1 MDLAHSVSRDEGAAR
16 AVASLDKKLTGGSG
30 RGCIL
35 ETPRK
40 ARPQLNL
47 RLHSFIH
54 RTRSIASLNSP
65 HRAPYA
71 LSLEIMSGFGSK
83 ILQVMAGGGQASN
96 APRNVS
102 QRRVMRV
109 DNNKPVLSDS
119 RTTATG
125 RSIYRPLDFD
135 SFEIRLL
142 EFRRLQPG
150 PPGVDRQLTCSLEY
164 ESLINPPD
172 YIALS
177 YCWGDATE
185 TKRISIKSYKLGR
198 SAHVWHTQATRN
210 LYEALQNVLL
220 MNQNQRTGTHEYEDR
235 SVLVWVD
242 ALCINQEDPV
252 ERSQQVRQMR
262 QIYSRAS
269 EVISWIP
276 CGSEQAVDYLVR
288 NRFHGEGIEA
298 EVQPPSRER
307 TNGVPVNGSNTE
319 NDDMLLKED
328 ETRKEW
334 VNQGWD
340 IMEDFFTQNYW
351 RRVWVIQEV
360 AVATKVNV
368 LCGSYKISWDDV
380 AAVLA
385 MWKKNPDIV
394 PVDKRA
400 YLKAMHLAEFRDRF
414 QVKREPI
421 SLLDAMRWSYQTEAT
436 DPRDK
441 IFALLGLC
449 HDGATYV
456 PVPNYKQPLEEIIAD
471 MSKTMM
477 SFDRSLDLMCLKGT
491 ALEEQSKLPSWTPNW
506 VNLWGGSLHSM
517 TVHEAK
523 FADWHTTFPFNPVLN
538 GSTTQILKVEGKFH
552 GTIAHLASKM
562 AQPGPN
568 GQITL
573 TPEARAPWFLRTAPF
588 VGEVT
593 WPRTPGRIDMELR
606 DAVWKTLTMG
616 LLPPEI
622 SESVAAVCFS
632 QLWTPEG
639 RGRVHNYA
647 LIEWIDRNSGFEVQ
661 GRALRDWAMVG
672 STDEISLLPAA
683 VRQLRS
689 SEISWKSFGA
699 FIDTIEKVLGS
710 GMRLV
715 VIYGVKGNV
724 LAMVPSSARRDDQM
738 WLIRGCSV
746 PVLLRQVENVTE
758 RAQYKVI
765 GGVYVTESRRDWI
778 EQENWMRGERDE
790 LLDGVSE
797 LLDLC

>member
-1 MDLAHSVSRDEGAAR
+1 V
-16 AVASLDKKLTGGSG
+16 
-30 RGCIL
+30 
-35 ETPRK
+35 
-40 ARPQLNL
+40 
-47 RLHSFIH
+47 
-54 RTRSIASLNSP
+54 
-65 HRAPYA
+65 
-71 LSLEIMSGFGSK
+71 
-83 ILQVMAGGGQASN
+83 
-96 APRNVS
+96 
-102 QRRVMRV
+102 
-109 DNNKPVLSDS
+109 
-119 RTTATG
+119 ATG
-125 RSIYRPLDFD
+125 DSLYRPLDFD

-142 EFRRLQPG
+142 KFR
-150 PPGVDRQLTCSLEY
+150 GVLPRPLGDKERLTCSLEY
-164 ESLINPPD
+164 ASLINPPD

-185 TKRISIKSYKLGR
+185 TKKINIWSHKLAR
-198 SAHVWHTQATRN
+198 SPHVWHTQATRN
-210 LYEALQNVLL
+210 LYEALENVLL
-220 MNQNQRTGTHEYEDR
+220 MDQNRRTGTHETEDQ
-235 SVLVWVD
+235 SILVWVD
-242 ALCINQEDPV
+242 ALCINQKDPV

-288 NRFHGEGIEA
+288 NRFHGEGIET
-298 EVQPPSRER
+298 EVQPPSRKR

-328 ETRKEW
+328 KTRKEW

-360 AVATKVNV
+360 AVAPKVKV
-368 LCGSYKISWDDV
+368 LCGSYEIPWDDM

-385 MWKKNPDIV
+385 MWREKPDIV

-414 QVKREPI
+414 QIKREPI

-506 VNLWGGSLHSM
+506 VNLWSGSLHSM

-523 FADWHTTFPFNPVLN
+523 FADWHTAFPFNPVLN
-538 GSTTQILKVEGKFH
+538 GSTTKILKVEGTFF
-552 GTIAHLASKM
+552 GTITHLASKM

-573 TPEARAPWFLRTAPF
+573 TPEARAPWISCTAPL
-588 VGEVT
+588 VGKKNT
-593 WPRTPGRIDMELR
+593 SLSDPRPGKIGHR
-606 DAVWKTLTMG
+606 DTIWKTMAMG

-622 SESVAAVCFS
+622 GESAARVCFS

-647 LIEWIDRNSGFEVQ
+647 LIEWIDRNSRFEV
-661 GRALRDWAMVG
+661 RERSLRDWAMLG
-672 STDEISLLPAA
+672 PTAGMSPLPEID
-683 VRQLRS
+683 
-689 SEISWKSFGA
+689 WKSFDA
-699 FIDTIEKVLGS
+699 FIDTIEEVLGG

-715 VIYGVKGNV
+715 VIRGVKSSAV
-724 LAMVPSSARRDDQM
+724 VMVPSSARRDDQM
-738 WLIRGCSV
+738 WFIRGCSV
-746 PVLLRQVENVTE
+746 PVLLRKVEIVTE
-758 RAQYKVI
+758 KAPYKVI
-765 GGVYVTESRRDWI
+765 GGVYATESLRQCWKAEQNDNYPWI
-778 EQENWMRGERDE
+778 LN
-790 LLDGVSE
+790 
-797 LLDLC
+797 LC

>member
-1 MDLAHSVSRDEGAAR
+1 MKAFRERVL
-16 AVASLDKKLTGGSG
+16 GG
-30 RGCIL
+30 
-35 ETPRK
+35 K
-40 ARPQLNL
+40 
-47 RLHSFIH
+47 
-54 RTRSIASLNSP
+54 SP
-65 HRAPYA
+65 
-71 LSLEIMSGFGSK
+71 K
-83 ILQVMAGGGQASN
+83 DGQASN
-96 APRNVS
+96 VPLFLS
-102 QRRVMRV
+102 QRLPR
-109 DNNKPVLSDS
+109 DKQYEPVLSDS
-119 RTTATG
+119 RTTVTED
-125 RSIYRPLDFD
+125 SLYRPLDFD

-142 EFRRLQPG
+142 KFKRVEPRPLGFKPR
-150 PPGVDRQLTCSLEY
+150 LTCSLEY
-164 ESLINPPD
+164 ASLINPPD

-177 YCWGDATE
+177 YCWGNATK
-185 TKRISIKSYKLGR
+185 TKKITINNYKSAR
-198 SAHVWHTQATRN
+198 STQATLN
-210 LYEALQNVLL
+210 LYEALDNVLL
-220 MNQNQRTGTHEYEDR
+220 MNHNRRTGTHEYEDH

-288 NRFHGEGIEA
+288 NRFQGEGIET
-298 EVQPPSRER
+298 EVQLPSRKR
-307 TNGVPVNGSNTE
+307 TNSVPVNGSNTE
-319 NDDMLLKED
+319 NDDMLLKD
-328 ETRKEW
+328 KTRKEW

-340 IMEDFFTQNYW
+340 IMEDFFIQAYW

-360 AVATKVNV
+360 AVATKVKV
-368 LCGSYKISWDDV
+368 LCGSYEIPWEDV

-394 PVDKRA
+394 PIDKRA
-400 YLKAMHLAEFRDRF
+400 YLKAMHLVEFRDRF

-471 MSKTMM
+471 MSKSMM

-491 ALEEQSKLPSWTPNW
+491 ALEEQSNLPSWTPNW
-506 VNLWGGSLHSM
+506 VNLWSGSLHSM

-523 FADWHTTFPFNPVLN
+523 FADWRTTFPSNPVLN
-538 GSTTQILKVEGKFH
+538 GSTTQILKVEGKFY
-552 GTIAHLASKM
+552 GTVAHLASKM

-573 TPEARAPWFLRTAPF
+573 TPEARAPWISCTSSLVRNDTSLS
-588 VGEVT
+588 VLQ
-593 WPRTPGRIDMELR
+593 PGDIEIR
-606 DAVWKTLTMG
+606 DSIWMTLTMG

-622 SESVAAVCFS
+622 SRSAAAVCFS

-639 RGRVHNYA
+639 RGRAHAYA
-647 LIEWIDRNSGFEVQ
+647 LIEWIDRNSRFEVWA
-661 GRALRDWAMVG
+661 RSLRDWGMVR
-672 STDEISLLPAA
+672 SPAEISLLPAA
-683 VRQLRS
+683 VTS
-689 SEISWKSFGA
+689 SEIDWKSLGT

-715 VIYGVKGNV
+715 FIHGVKSFAV
-724 LAMVPSSARRDDQM
+724 VMVPSSARRNDQM
-738 WLIRGCSV
+738 WFIRGCSV
-746 PVLLRQVENVTE
+746 PVLLREVENVAVK
-758 RAQYKVI
+758 AQYKVI
-765 GGVYVTESRRDWI
+765 GGVYVTERWREFI
-778 EQENWMRGERDE
+778 EYEIEWPESEQDE
-790 LLDGVSE
+790 QLGLEG
-797 LLDLC
+797 DLKILNLC

>member
-1 MDLAHSVSRDEGAAR
+1 MSFRDLF
-16 AVASLDKKLTGGSG
+16 
-30 RGCIL
+30 
-35 ETPRK
+35 RK
-40 ARPQLNL
+40 
-47 RLHSFIH
+47 
-54 RTRSIASLNSP
+54 NSP
-65 HRAPYA
+65 KDGRA
-71 LSLEIMSGFGSK
+71 SE
-83 ILQVMAGGGQASN
+83 ASDS
-96 APRNVS
+96 PLNVS
-102 QRRVMRV
+102 PARVKLGE
-109 DNNKPVLSDS
+109 NYEPVLSDL
-119 RTTATG
+119 RTVATG
-125 RSIYRPLDFD
+125 IPLYRPLDFD

-142 EFRRLQPG
+142 KFRRVLPRPLG
-150 PPGVDRQLTCSLEY
+150 YKAQLSCSLEY
-164 ESLINPPD
+164 ASLINPPD

-185 TKRISIKSYKLGR
+185 TTRINIWSHKLAR
-198 SAHVWHTQATRN
+198 SAHTQATRN
-210 LYEALQNVLL
+210 LNEALYNLLL
-220 MNQNQRTGTHEYEDR
+220 MDQNRRTGTHEFQDH

-288 NRFHGEGIEA
+288 NRFHGEGIET
-298 EVQPPSRER
+298 EVQPPSRKR

-360 AVATKVNV
+360 AVATKASV
-368 LCGSYKISWDDV
+368 LCGSYEIPWDDV

-385 MWKKNPDIV
+385 MWKKNPDIA
-394 PVDKRA
+394 PIDKRA

-471 MSKTMM
+471 MSKAMM

-506 VNLWGGSLHSM
+506 VNLWSGSLHSM

-538 GSTTQILKVEGKFH
+538 GSTTQILKVEGQSYGF
-552 GTIAHLASKM
+552 IAHLASEM
-562 AQPGPN
+562 AQPGPS
-568 GQITL
+568 GEITL
-573 TPEARAPWFLRTAPF
+573 FPEARAPWISCTAPL
-588 VGEVT
+588 VGKDT
-593 WPRTPGRIDMELR
+593 WLSDPPPGKIWYR
-606 DAVWKTLTMG
+606 DTIWKTMTMG
-616 LLPPEI
+616 LLPPGI
-622 SESVAAVCFS
+622 SESAARVCFS

-647 LIEWIDRNSGFEVQ
+647 LIEWIDRNSGFEVH
-661 GRALRDWAMVG
+661 GRSLRDWAMVE
-672 STDEISLLPAA
+672 STAEISPLPTA
-683 VRQLRS
+683 VTS
-689 SEISWKSFGA
+689 SEIDWKNFGA
-699 FIDTIEKVLGS
+699 FIDTIEEVLGS

-715 VIYGVKGNV
+715 VIHGMKGIA

-746 PVLLRQVENVTE
+746 PVLLSQVGIVTKKP
-758 RAQYKVI
+758 QWKVI
-765 GGVYVTESRRDWI
+765 GGVYVTESTRKWWKP
-778 EQENWMRGERDE
+778 EFKWTRGERDE
-790 LLDGVSE
+790 RLDNYSKI
-797 LLDLC
+797 LNLY

>member
-1 MDLAHSVSRDEGAAR
+1 LEYQGQGLVSEERF
-16 AVASLDKKLTGGSG
+16 S
-30 RGCIL
+30 
-35 ETPRK
+35 
-40 ARPQLNL
+40 
-47 RLHSFIH
+47 
-54 RTRSIASLNSP
+54 
-65 HRAPYA
+65 Y
-71 LSLEIMSGFGSK
+71 
-83 ILQVMAGGGQASN
+83 
-96 APRNVS
+96 
-102 QRRVMRV
+102 
-109 DNNKPVLSDS
+109 
-119 RTTATG
+119 
-125 RSIYRPLDFD
+125 
-135 SFEIRLL
+135 
-142 EFRRLQPG
+142 
-150 PPGVDRQLTCSLEY
+150 SLEY
-164 ESLINPPD
+164 ASLIDPPD

-177 YCWGDATE
+177 YCWGNATK
-185 TKRISIKSYKLGR
+185 TKEIFLSGKGFIEVTPNLFDVLVDVVCTNWFRR
-198 SAHVWHTQATRN
+198 SGTHK
-210 LYEALQNVLL
+210 YEGNSVLL
-220 MNQNQRTGTHEYEDR
+220 
-235 SVLVWVD
+235 WVD

-262 QIYSRAS
+262 QIYSKAS

-288 NRFHGEGIEA
+288 NRFNGEGIET
-298 EVQPPSRER
+298 EVQLPSRKR
-307 TNGVPVNGSNTE
+307 IVDVSVNGSNTE
-319 NDDMLLKED
+319 NDGMLLKED

-340 IMEDFFTQNYW
+340 IMEDFFTQAYW

-360 AVATKVNV
+360 AVATKVTV
-368 LCGSYKISWDDV
+368 LCGNYEIPWDDV

-441 IFALLGLC
+441 IFGLLGLC

-523 FADWHTTFPFNPVLN
+523 FADWHTTFPSNPVLN
-538 GSTTQILKVEGKFH
+538 GSTTQILKVEGRFY
-552 GTIAHLASKM
+552 GTIAHLASEM

-573 TPEARAPWFLRTAPF
+573 TPEARDPWISCTAPL
-588 VGEVT
+588 VGKDT
-593 WPRTPGRIDMELR
+593 SLSDPRPGVIDMR
-606 DAVWKTLTMG
+606 DFIWKTLTMG

-622 SESVAAVCFS
+622 SEIAAVFCFS

-647 LIEWIDRNSGFEVQ
+647 LIEWIDRNSGFQ
-661 GRALRDWAMVG
+661 YLTRSLREWSMVG
-672 STDEISLLPAA
+672 SPAGISLLPAA
-683 VRQLRS
+683 VRS
-689 SEISWKSFGA
+689 SESKWKSFGA

-715 VIYGVKGNV
+715 VICGMRTNDPV
-724 LAMVPSSARRDDQM
+724 MVPSSARRDDQM
-738 WLIRGCSV
+738 WFIRGCSV

-758 RAQYKVI
+758 KAQYKVI
-765 GGVYVTESRRDWI
+765 GGVYVTESARKWWKPDFIWT
-778 EQENWMRGERDE
+778 RGERDE
-790 LLDGVSE
+790 RLDNYSSI
-797 LLDLC
+797 LNLC